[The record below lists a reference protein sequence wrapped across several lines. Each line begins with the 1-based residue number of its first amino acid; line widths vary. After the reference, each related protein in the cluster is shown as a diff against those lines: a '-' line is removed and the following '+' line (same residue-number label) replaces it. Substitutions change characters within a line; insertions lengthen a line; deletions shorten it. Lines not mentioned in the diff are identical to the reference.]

1 MIISSCTQ
9 KIEYLA
15 SKNFLIY
22 KIVEKYYKNM
32 VKREVRLAEIS
43 SKDRVL
49 VIGGGPC
56 PYTGILIHQLTK
68 ANVTIIDNVENCVKY
83 STELINKMGLNK
95 NVNIIL
101 QDGLDIDTS
110 KFNVLHIAL
119 QITPKK
125 RVIECLKKTAKKG
138 TRILVRIPKETLNR
152 LYSPI
157 EKDFSTNSRNAR
169 HNLLSN
175 VGKTALHTVGGEIF
189 EKQMA

>member
-22 KIVEKYYKNM
+22 KVVEKYYKNM
-32 VKREVRLAEIS
+32 VKREVKLAGIS
-43 SKDRVL
+43 SNDRVL

-56 PYTGILIHQLTK
+56 PCTGILIHQLTK
-68 ANVTIIDNVENCVKY
+68 AKVTVIDNVENCVKC
-83 STELINKMGLNK
+83 STELIKKLGLK
-95 NVNIIL
+95 KYVNIIL
-101 QDGLDIDTS
+101 KDGLDIDTS

-125 RVIECLKKTAKKG
+125 RVIESLEKTAKNG
-138 TRILVRIPKETLNR
+138 TRILVRIPKESLNK
-152 LYSPI
+152 LYSPV
-157 EKDFSTNSRNAR
+157 EKDFYLNNTNTR
-169 HNLLSN
+169 HDFLSN
-175 VGKTALHTVGGEIF
+175 VGKTALHTVGGEMF